1 VGSFFKIE
9 FHYESSLCTEP
20 AHKRLMN
27 RLYREAMQ
35 RHKEKILPRHFEKVP
50 ETEPHGAYGYAPRS
64 RRWKNRKARQG
75 KDPDRP
81 LVYTGLMRTI
91 VIRESVVRATKDHA
105 TLTAKN
111 HYPMSEQRR
120 REVEAIS
127 DREIFRMAGRMKQ
140 DYMQLVKTPEFARR
154 RGVRRIGATP

>member
-1 VGSFFKIE
+1 
-9 FHYESSLCTEP
+9 
-20 AHKRLMN
+20 
-27 RLYREAMQ
+27 
-35 RHKEKILPRHFEKVP
+35 
-50 ETEPHGAYGYAPRS
+50 
-64 RRWKNRKARQG
+64 
-75 KDPDRP
+75 
-81 LVYTGLMRTI
+81 MRTI